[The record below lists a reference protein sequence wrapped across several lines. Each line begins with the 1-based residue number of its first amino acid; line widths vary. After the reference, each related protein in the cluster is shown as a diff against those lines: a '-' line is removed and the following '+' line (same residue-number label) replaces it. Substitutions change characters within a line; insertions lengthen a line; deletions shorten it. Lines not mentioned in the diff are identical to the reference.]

1 MQKNGS
7 VEEERCC
14 SFCKNIVTDVN
25 ERGCSG
31 NGDGNLGLEHEEVLG
46 LRQIDEQLRSLE
58 ATRALLTHLTALT
71 VRERPT
77 MRNA

>member
-1 MQKNGS
+1 M
-7 VEEERCC
+7 
-14 SFCKNIVTDVN
+14 TDAN
-25 ERGCSG
+25 ERRCSG

-71 VRERPT
+71 VRGRPT
-77 MRNA
+77 MHNA